1 MFFNLYRMDVNVDN
15 VSNLPNNYD
24 YINNIGKNPWSLI
37 FLSVVILVYYLIFA
51 SLGRGNDGNGGTE
64 KPIKSMIILEVILWG
79 VFFALILL
87 NGIQYFFDI
96 DISASIKNFFS
107 EEPEVDIEVD
117 NINASS
123 SSSSNG
129 EGSTVPE
136 IMKKKQVFHI
146 PGNDLVYNDA
156 KALCDAYGARLASY
170 NEVENSYN
178 KGAEWCS
185 YGWSKDQMALFP
197 TQKKTWKKLQSIEG
211 HENDCGRPGINGGYI
226 ANPAVRFGANCFGY
240 KPKITS
246 AEQTEMDDSPLYPQT
261 KEDIALERRVDYW
274 RQKLPEVT
282 VAPFNKTT
290 WSKV

>member
-1 MFFNLYRMDVNVDN
+1 MDVSVDN

-37 FLSVVILVYYLIFA
+37 FLSVVILIYYLIFA
-51 SLGRGNDGNGGTE
+51 SLGRGNNNNGSGE
-64 KPIKSMIILEVILWG
+64 KPIKSMIFLEVILWG

-96 DISASIKNFFS
+96 DVSASIKNFFS

-117 NINASS
+117 HLNASS
-123 SSSSNG
+123 SSSDETGTG
-129 EGSTVPE
+129 ESSVPE
-136 IMKKKQVFHI
+136 ITKKKQVFHI
-146 PGNDLVYNDA
+146 PGNDLVYQDA

-170 NEVENSYN
+170 NEIENSYN
-178 KGAEWCS
+178 QGAEWCS

-197 TQKKTWKKLQSIEG
+197 TQKQTWKKLQTIDG
-211 HENDCGRPGINGGYI
+211 HENDCGRPGVNGGYI

-240 KPKITS
+240 KPKITT
-246 AEQTEMDDSPLYPQT
+246 AEQNAMDKAPLYPQT
-261 KEDIALERRVDYW
+261 NKELALERRVDYW

-282 VAPFNKTT
+282 VAPFNKST

>member
-1 MFFNLYRMDVNVDN
+1 MDVSVDN

-37 FLSVVILVYYLIFA
+37 FLSVVILIYYLIFA
-51 SLGRGNDGNGGTE
+51 SLGRGNNNNGSGE
-64 KPIKSMIILEVILWG
+64 KPIKSMIFLEVILWG

-96 DISASIKNFFS
+96 DVSASIKNFFS

-117 NINASS
+117 HLNASS
-123 SSSSNG
+123 SSSDETGTG
-129 EGSTVPE
+129 ESSVPE
-136 IMKKKQVFHI
+136 ITKKKQVFHI
-146 PGNDLVYNDA
+146 PGNDLVYQDA

-170 NEVENSYN
+170 NEIENSYN
-178 KGAEWCS
+178 QGAEWCS

-197 TQKKTWKKLQSIEG
+197 TQKQNWKKLQTIDG

-240 KPKITS
+240 KPKITT
-246 AEQTEMDDSPLYPQT
+246 AEQNAMDNAPLYPQT
-261 KEDIALERRVDYW
+261 NKELALERRVDYW

-282 VAPFNKTT
+282 VAPFNKST